1 MEMESWK
8 GATIKVIGLGGAG
21 SNAVDRMIQMG
32 IPGVDFIA
40 ANSDVQALGRSEAPK
55 KIRLGD
61 GLTGA
66 MGAGGNPAIGA
77 KAAYECREELGN
89 ALRGADMVFIA
100 AGMGGGTGT
109 GAAPIVAQIA
119 RAEQALT
126 IAVVTRPFAFEGI
139 RRSSIAEEGIAC
151 LEGTVDTLVVVPND
165 RLLTIVDK
173 RISLDVAFRIAD
185 EALRQGVQAISE
197 LVTRPGLINL
207 DFADIRTIMSK
218 AGGALISIGQGEGE
232 TKVVD
237 AARMALS
244 SPLLNIEAVRG
255 TEGLLVNIT
264 GGEDLTLSE
273 VNQAMEIISG
283 AAMPQAEIL
292 FGTIIDSNMNGRA
305 EITVIATGVHTERVA
320 YTKTAAAASTEAAA
334 DTEETKEDDPT
345 KVVTTPAT
353 TTTTPLPPEALSL
366 VEIFG
371 DELAVPAFMRSRKR
385 VRLEELYVA

>member
-40 ANSDVQALGRSEAPK
+40 ANSDVQALNRSEAPC

-77 KAAYECREELGN
+77 KAAYECREELGT

-218 AGGALISIGQGEGE
+218 AGGALISIGHGEGE
-232 TKVVD
+232 NKVID

-264 GGEDLTLSE
+264 GGEDLTLAE

-292 FGTIIDSNMNGRA
+292 FGTVIDSSMNGRA
-305 EITVIATGVHTERVA
+305 EITVIATGVHTERVS
-320 YTKTAAAASTEAAA
+320 YTKPAAPTPAETTEVPA
-334 DTEETKEDDPT
+334 EETAEDDPNGM
-345 KVVTTPAT
+345 AT
-353 TTTTPLPPEALSL
+353 TTATTPLPPEALSL

>member
-1 MEMESWK
+1 MEMDSWK

-40 ANSDVQALGRSEAPK
+40 ANSDIQALGRSEAPC

-77 KAAYECREELGN
+77 KAAYECREQLAN

-109 GAAPIVAQIA
+109 GAAPIVAQLA
-119 RAEQALT
+119 RAEKALT

-139 RRSSIAEEGIAC
+139 RRSAVAEEGIAC

-218 AGGALISIGQGEGE
+218 AGGALISIGHGEGE
-232 TKVVD
+232 AKVVE

-264 GGEDLTLSE
+264 GGEDLTLAE
-273 VNQAMEIISG
+273 VNQAMEIISE

-292 FGTIIDSNMNGRA
+292 FGTIIDSNMQGRA
-305 EITVIATGVHTERVA
+305 EITVIATGVHTERSSIPKMA
-320 YTKTAAAASTEAAA
+320 PTSPHTSGKQEEA
-334 DTEETKEDDPT
+334 EEDGSH

-353 TTTTPLPPEALSL
+353 TTTTPLPPEAQSL
-366 VEIFG
+366 MEIFG

-385 VRLEELYVA
+385 IRLEELYIA

>member
-1 MEMESWK
+1 MEMDSWK

-40 ANSDVQALGRSEAPK
+40 ANSDIQALGRSEAPC

-66 MGAGGNPAIGA
+66 LGAGGNPAIGA
-77 KAAYECREELGN
+77 KAAYECREQLGN

-119 RAEQALT
+119 RAEKALT

-139 RRSSIAEEGIAC
+139 RRSAVAEEGIAC

-218 AGGALISIGQGEGE
+218 AGGALISIGHGEGE
-232 TKVVD
+232 AKVVE

-264 GGEDLTLSE
+264 GGEDLTLAE
-273 VNQAMEIISG
+273 VNQAMEIISE

-292 FGTIIDSNMNGRA
+292 FGTIIDSNMQGRA
-305 EITVIATGVHTERVA
+305 EITVIATGVHTERA
-320 YTKTAAAASTEAAA
+320 SLTRMGTASNEAAKPA
-334 DTEETKEDDPT
+334 EEAEGTGPDR
-345 KVVTTPAT
+345 TTTAST
-353 TTTTPLPPEALSL
+353 TTTTPLPPEAQSL
-366 VEIFG
+366 MEIFG

-385 VRLEELYVA
+385 IRLEELYIA

>member
-1 MEMESWK
+1 MEMDSWK

-40 ANSDVQALGRSEAPK
+40 ANSDIQALGRSEAPC

-77 KAAYECREELGN
+77 KAAYECREQLGN

-119 RAEQALT
+119 RAEKALT

-139 RRSSIAEEGIAC
+139 RRSAVAEEGIAC

-218 AGGALISIGQGEGE
+218 AGGALISIGHGEGE
-232 TKVVD
+232 AKVVE

-264 GGEDLTLSE
+264 GGEDLTLAE
-273 VNQAMEIISG
+273 VNQAMEIISE

-292 FGTIIDSNMNGRA
+292 FGTIIDSNMQGRA
-305 EITVIATGVHTERVA
+305 EITVIATGVHTERA
-320 YTKTAAAASTEAAA
+320 SLTRMGTASNEATEPAEEAEGTGPDKTTTAS
-334 DTEETKEDDPT
+334 
-345 KVVTTPAT
+345 T
-353 TTTTPLPPEALSL
+353 TTTTPLPPEAQSL
-366 VEIFG
+366 MEIFG

-385 VRLEELYVA
+385 IRLEELYIA